1 MLYTNFFVYE
11 DFLPA
16 VRQKLPLFT
25 KNRQVRLWEEK
36 LLSIFYFVLLTG
48 FFMA

>member
-1 MLYTNFFVYE
+1 MLCTSFFVYE

-25 KNRQVRLWEEK
+25 KDRQVRQWEEK
-36 LLSIFYFVLLTG
+36 QLNIFYFVLLTG